1 MTAIFVAKNMEQI
14 STPQP
19 TTTITARIATY
30 FIALINTL
38 AAGYFL
44 FDTITSNRFPG
55 AVGIRL
61 LFALWFSAVLVFS
74 IHSLIKPSW
83 TKFIALL
90 AIILLETGFLF
101 YSLMGA
107 IY

>member
-1 MTAIFVAKNMEQI
+1 MEQI
-14 STPQP
+14 STQPP
-19 TTTITARIATY
+19 TTTIIARIATY
-30 FIALINTL
+30 LMALINAL
-38 AAGYFL
+38 MAGYFL

-55 AVGIRL
+55 AGYIRL

-74 IHSLIKPSW
+74 IYSLIKPSW
-83 TKFIALL
+83 AKFFALF
-90 AIILLETGFLF
+90 AVILLEAGFLF